1 MSGSSKMGA
10 VAVPHA
16 GPIWLSRIVGLWGMK
31 NTLHFHPH
39 VSLSEASSLQTER
52 SYSLLE
58 ASQVMGVSLSDL
70 REILKQHELHTESG
84 RRGARVSRREVFDY
98 VSHHPTRM
106 RKVGTGISL

>member
-1 MSGSSKMGA
+1 MKMGA
-10 VAVPHA
+10 MAVPHA
-16 GPIWLSRIVGLWGMK
+16 GPILLGGIAGLWGMK

-39 VSLSEASSLQTER
+39 GSLGEASSPQTER
-52 SYSLLE
+52 TYSLLE

-106 RKVGTGISL
+106 TKAGTGISL